1 MASYGCPVWLFSLC
15 ISGGSTTAVEAGGF
29 QQAESEL
36 LALAPWVSG
45 GDDEMYHASMDS
57 TELH

>member
-1 MASYGCPVWLFSLC
+1 MGAQFGSLAFASVGVPQLL
-15 ISGGSTTAVEAGGF
+15 ELLGGF

-57 TELH
+57 TEPE